1 MLQRTDTPPTFD
13 DRATLVTFLDYVRAT
28 VHAKCEGLSDE
39 DARKA
44 SLPGSP
50 LMTVAGLVSH
60 VHWVEYHWIAVMFQ
74 GETSIHP
81 GTEDDPDREFRLAL
95 DVPLAQLLA
104 TYEKQCAEYRELV
117 AGLDLE
123 AEAALPIGDGRHVTL
138 RWVLMHLVEE
148 IARHNGH
155 IDILRELADGV
166 TGD

>member
-1 MLQRTDTPPTFD
+1 MFPRTDTPPTFD
-13 DRATLVTFLDYVRAT
+13 ERATLVTFLDYVRAT

-44 SLPGSP
+44 LLPESP

-60 VHWVEYHWIAVMFQ
+60 VHWVENYWISVVLLG
-74 GETSIHP
+74 GENIHP
-81 GTEDDPDREFRLAL
+81 GTEEDPDREFRIAL
-95 DVPLAQLLA
+95 DVPLAQLLDA
-104 TYEKQCAEYRELV
+104 YEKQCAEYRELV
-117 AGLDLE
+117 VGLDLE
-123 AEAALPIGDGRHVTL
+123 TRAALPISDGRHVTL

-166 TGD
+166 TGA